1 MAGEILLAN
10 AFISACGVYVRQGQ
24 TIKSRWPPPMD
35 NSDMFDKNEDL
46 GLSNP
51 FPQMF
56 STLS

>member
-1 MAGEILLAN
+1 M
-10 AFISACGVYVRQGQ
+10 SAWGVYVRQGQ

-35 NSDMFDKNEDL
+35 NSEMFDKNEDL

-56 STLS
+56 STFS